1 LVLTL
6 FTAIRA
12 LKQTSPDLQQGNDDS
27 RADACPPFFGHA
39 AAKRTRAT
47 LALLNAP
54 IGKNLRHCQH
64 SRCFRASISSQCP
77 SFTTFSFARRT
88 NTTRTRVR
96 KTVLSAFVRLPS
108 DRQVAASR
116 SRTTAC
122 WSRSSPGSNRRHR
135 RASQVV
141 TTARWHP
148 PTPFPPPARAPS
160 PFFPLIGRNAR
171 HRAAGRED
179 AAAE

>member
-1 LVLTL
+1 SSAALRELLSVGSLVLTL
-6 FTAIRA
+6 SGA
-12 LKQTSPDLQQGNDDS
+12 LGVSNQTSPDLQQGDDDL
-27 RADACPPFFGHA
+27 RVDACCPFLGHA

-54 IGKNLRHCQH
+54 IGNNLRHCQH

-77 SFTTFSFARRT
+77 SFTSFSFARRT

-108 DRQVAASR
+108 DRQAAASQ

-122 WSRSSPGSNRRHR
+122 
-135 RASQVV
+135 
-141 TTARWHP
+141 
-148 PTPFPPPARAPS
+148 
-160 PFFPLIGRNAR
+160 
-171 HRAAGRED
+171 
-179 AAAE
+179 